1 MLTIAALVAA
11 PLAATAQ
18 LDGPVRPGPT
28 HQDWQVLCED
38 GPAGENCFITQT
50 TVDEDDEPVMQVS
63 VGILEGSPAIVI
75 HLPLGL
81 DLRPGVLF
89 EIENQVQREFPY
101 QTCLPNGC
109 RVLAPI
115 DDEMLQAMRA
125 GVTFRV
131 GVVPVGAER
140 IGVVE
145 GSLMGFTAGFRA
157 ISE

>member
-1 MLTIAALVAA
+1 MAAW
-11 PLAATAQ
+11 AQ

-38 GPAGENCFITQT
+38 DPTGESCFITQT

-63 VGILEGSPAIVI
+63 VGILEGSPAMVI

-81 DLRPGVLF
+81 DLRAGVLF
-89 EIENQVQREFPY
+89 EIEDRVQREFPY

-109 RVLAPI
+109 RALAPV

-125 GVTFRV
+125 GRTF
-131 GVVPVGAER
+131 R
-140 IGVVE
+140 IGVVPIGAERFAVIE
-145 GSLMGFTAGFRA
+145 GSLMGFTAGFRE